1 MPGRPRRLG
10 PASRAPASPS
20 LESRALCARATGF
33 RARRAP
39 RAQAAEPSA
48 LAEAGLSPESRAVYA
63 QGTASAPD
71 GPSRPG
77 RSRQLSPATLAPASP
92 GAEFRGSVSPGDHS
106 RARQVQAAEPGESG
120 PSKPE
125 PGIRGS
131 VRSRDGSVPNKP
143 GRPREPRPLSPASP
157 AEASPIPESGVRAQ
171 GTASAPHRPPAGP
184 GRRAQRPRTQRAQT
198 QRPRTQRPRPHR
210 AQARHPPHSHPIPP
224 RPPYSSPTHP
234 FAPPGPRPAKNLL
247 MACQAAGLLSWEGRT
262 MAAAGWH
269 MRGDRGNAFPRWTVS
284 RSGAARHLV
293 TMAKTLARCSCRR
306 DYDGSLHVT
315 ALTLADLKS
324 HQKLHLGRP
333 DES

>member
-1 MPGRPRRLG
+1 MPTRARNTAASTGSFSRAQGRPHGQAPCAPLRAALG
-10 PASRAPASPS
+10 PRHPGA
-20 LESRALCARATGF
+20 G
-33 RARRAP
+33 ARRNW
-39 RAQAAEPSA
+39 
-48 LAEAGLSPESRAVYA
+48 
-63 QGTASAPD
+63 
-71 GPSRPG
+71 
-77 RSRQLSPATLAPASP
+77 
-92 GAEFRGSVSPGDHS
+92 FW
-106 RARQVQAAEPGESG
+106 ARQVQAAESSDSGLSEPGPGVRGPVHPGARFRARQAPRAQAADPSDPA

-125 PGIRGS
+125 PGIRDP
-131 VRSRDGSVPNKP
+131 VRP
-143 GRPREPRPLSPASP
+143 GARFHARQTQQAPRAQAADPSDPEPSNPGPSNPGPSEPAPAGASP
-157 AEASPIPESGVRAQ
+157 APAL
-171 GTASAPHRPPAGP
+171 RP
-184 GRRAQRPRTQRAQT
+184 
-198 QRPRTQRPRPHR
+198 
-210 AQARHPPHSHPIPP
+210 SHPVT
-224 RPPYSSPTHP
+224 PYSSPTHP
-234 FAPPGPRPAKNLL
+234 FAPPRPRPAKNLL

>member
-1 MPGRPRRLG
+1 MPTRARNTAAPPGTLSKAQGQAPVGPLPAALGPRRAQAWAPGGTGSVPGRPRPLS
-10 PASRAPASPS
+10 PAP
-20 LESRALCARATGF
+20 
-33 RARRAP
+33 
-39 RAQAAEPSA
+39 
-48 LAEAGLSPESRAVYA
+48 LAEAGPSPESRALHA

-77 RSRQLSPATLAPASP
+77 RSRPPSPTTPPPASP
-92 GAEFRGSVSPGDHS
+92 DPTTPNPATP
-106 RARQVQAAEPGESG
+106 PLTG
-120 PSKPE
+120 PK
-125 PGIRGS
+125 PGIR
-131 VRSRDGSVPNKP
+131 P
-143 GRPREPRPLSPASP
+143 
-157 AEASPIPESGVRAQ
+157 
-171 GTASAPHRPPAGP
+171 TA
-184 GRRAQRPRTQRAQT
+184 T
-198 QRPRTQRPRPHR
+198 
-210 AQARHPPHSHPIPP
+210 PP
-224 RPPYSSPTHP
+224 RPDPLYSSPTHP